1 MKVVPGSATT
11 PVTGIAPAAE
21 IRTPATTATSGSTPL
36 QSAVLQ
42 PAMAVMNE
50 LPDIDQEKVSALKA
64 ALERG
69 ELPFHPDK
77 LAALIERYHRS
88 GGR

>member
-11 PVTGIAPAAE
+11 PVAGIAPAAE
-21 IRTPATTATSGSTPL
+21 IRTPATTAPGTTAKL
-36 QSAVLQ
+36 QSSVLQ
-42 PAMAVMNE
+42 PAMAAMSE
-50 LPDIDQEKVSALKA
+50 MPDIDQEKVTALKT

-69 ELPFHPDK
+69 ELPFNPAK

-88 GGR
+88 GR

>member
-1 MKVVPGSATT
+1 MKVVPGSAAT
-11 PVTGIAPAAE
+11 PVTGVAPAAE
-21 IRTPATTATSGSTPL
+21 IRTPAVTATSGSTKL

-42 PAMAVMNE
+42 PAMAAMSE
-50 LPDIDQEKVSALKA
+50 MPDIDHEKVSALKT

-69 ELPFHPDK
+69 ELPFNPAK

-88 GGR
+88 GR

>member
-1 MKVVPGSATT
+1 MKVVPGSAAT
-11 PVTGIAPAAE
+11 PVTGVAPAAE
-21 IRTPATTATSGSTPL
+21 IRTPATAATSGTAKL

-42 PAMAVMNE
+42 PAMAAMSE
-50 LPDIDQEKVSALKA
+50 LPDIDHAKVSELKA

-69 ELPFHPDK
+69 ELPFNPTK

-88 GGR
+88 GG